1 VNSPKSNNIKVKII
15 HKRIMKS
22 IRTMKGNQFSLR
34 KTKKMNI
41 SKERYS
47 ELRNLI
53 HNKMKITIMNYKE
66 HTFNRIIN

>member
-1 VNSPKSNNIKVKII
+1 
-15 HKRIMKS
+15 
-22 IRTMKGNQFSLR
+22 MKGNQFSLR